1 VTGIARIATALLF
14 LASLDG
20 CAVIVV
26 ADAAVAVAATTVKVG
41 ADVVGTA
48 VHVTA
53 TGVKALTKDKDE
65 AADAAKK

>member
-1 VTGIARIATALLF
+1 VTGIVRIAAALLF

-20 CAVIVV
+20 CAVIAV
-26 ADAAVAVAATTVKVG
+26 ADAAIAVAATTVKVG

-53 TGVKALTKDKDE
+53 SGVKALTKDKE
-65 AADAAKK
+65 EPADPAKK